1 MAKARTENKNKLGN
15 IDVDSSKIKSKVE
28 TMTDKNREEVQQQK
42 VDTRKEAQQ
51 IKDGVDEME
60 NSRFLSEVGI
70 GTKNPNQGKKYD
82 E

>member
-1 MAKARTENKNKLGN
+1 MLFR
-15 IDVDSSKIKSKVE
+15 S
-28 TMTDKNREEVQQQK
+28 EEVQQQK
-42 VDTRKEAQQ
+42 VDTKKEAQQ

-70 GTKNPNQGKKYD
+70 GTKNPNKGKKYD